1 MKDASVFRG
10 TVVKGFVI
18 RTKAT
23 GTKVEFITS
32 QGDVDVKSLGLVAF
46 TEQYVPCSENPA
58 HTAKVWLSGT
68 KKIRDRAR
76 ALLETISKTEYQ
88 MNQTA
93 AAPATTPAA
102 KTPAPTG
109 KVASGEPKAAKAPKA
124 PKTPKAP
131 KLDANGQPI
140 PVVRKPR
147 PPKVA
152 YTLEQKLTYV
162 ASPNPKRADSA
173 AHGRFAKYAVGKTFT
188 ELLAAG
194 LTRPDFAYDLA
205 HGLIKAA

>member
-23 GTKVEFITS
+23 GTKIEFIAS
-32 QGDVDVKSLGLVAF
+32 QGDIEVKSLGVVAF

-68 KKIRDRAR
+68 KKIREHAR
-76 ALLETISKTEYQ
+76 ALLETISKTEYP

-93 AAPATTPAA
+93 PATAPAA
-102 KTPAPTG
+102 KTTAPAPTG
-109 KVASGEPKAAKAPKA
+109 KVGAGEPKAPKA
-124 PKTPKAP
+124 AKTPKAP
-131 KLDANGQPI
+131 KLDKDGNPI
-140 PVVRKPR
+140 PVKRKER
-147 PPKVA
+147 PAKVA
-152 YTLEQKLTYV
+152 YTVEQKVTFV
-162 ASPNPKRADSA
+162 TTPNPKRAGSA
-173 AHGRFAKYAVGKTFT
+173 AFGRFAKYAVGKTFT

-194 LTRPDFAYDLA
+194 LTRPDFAYNLS
-205 HGLIKAA
+205 HGLIKAV